1 MLTYILRFVMRFLAG
16 ILIQQVLRILA
27 NMLTRPSR
35 PSRPAP
41 EPRPREPKKP
51 KTTIDPKNI
60 VDGRFEDIPGK

>member
-35 PSRPAP
+35 PAP
-41 EPRPREPKKP
+41 EPRPREPQKP

-60 VDGRFEDIPGK
+60 VEGRFEDIPGK